1 LVYLVYLYDSALHR
15 KTQSDETASE
25 PLRRR
30 LSFSLFK
37 VQTSIKTRLTSK
49 HLKEKEMIPTAELQ
63 KPSIKTELPGPKS
76 REIIAADTEYVT
88 PSYPRPDYKLVIDH
102 AHGVWITDPDD
113 NVFLDCNAGVAVCS
127 TGHTHPEV
135 VAAITKQANE
145 FIHLCGTDFYYRHMP
160 ELGKKLNEIVPIDG
174 PTKTH
179 FANSGAEA
187 VETALKLAMYHTHRQ
202 KFVSFY
208 GSFHG
213 RTLGALSLTSSKKA
227 QRLGF
232 MRQALDVVH
241 IPYPNKFRHFANE
254 MPTDE
259 ETISRDVINWLENR
273 VFKTTTPP
281 EEVAGIVLEVV
292 QGEGGYI
299 PAPKPFV
306 KELRRICDQYGI
318 MLIVDEVQSGM
329 GRTGKMFAL
338 DHYDGVKADIVCMAK
353 GLGSGMP
360 IGACTARADVM
371 DWHKGAH
378 ASTFGGNPV
387 CLAAALKTI
396 ELLQGGLVENSAT
409 VGAYLEA
416 GLNKLKGKYE
426 CIGDVRGYGMML
438 GVEFVTDKTSLK
450 PDAELRD
457 KVEMACYQK
466 GLIILGCG
474 SNAIR
479 WSPPLILT
487 KENVD
492 VALQIFDEAIAESI

>member
-1 LVYLVYLYDSALHR
+1 MTPS
-15 KTQSDETASE
+15 T
-25 PLRRR
+25 
-30 LSFSLFK
+30 
-37 VQTSIKTRLTSK
+37 
-49 HLKEKEMIPTAELQ
+49 ELQ
-63 KPSIKTELPGPKS
+63 RPSIKTALPGPKS
-76 REIIAADTEYVT
+76 QEIIDGDARYVT
-88 PSYPRPDYKLVIDH
+88 PSYPRPDYKLVADH
-102 AHGVWITDPDD
+102 ASGVWITDPDG

-127 TGHTHPEV
+127 TGHCHPEI
-135 VAAITKQANE
+135 VAALQKQVSE
-145 FIHLCGTDFYYRHMP
+145 LIHLCGTDFYYRHMP
-160 ELGKKLNEIVPIDG
+160 QLGKKLEEICPIEG
-174 PTKTH
+174 PTRTH

-187 VETALKLAMYHTHRQ
+187 VETALKVAMYHTRRQ
-202 KFVSFY
+202 KFISFY

-213 RTLGALSLTSSKKA
+213 RTLGALSLTSSRKA

-241 IPYPNKFRHFANE
+241 IPYPNKFRHFVTDQQ
-254 MPTDE
+254 TDE
-259 ETISRDVINWLENR
+259 ATVTRDVINWLEKR
-273 VFKTTTPP
+273 VFQTTTPP

-299 PAPKPFV
+299 PAPQAFV
-306 KELRRICDQYGI
+306 KELRRICDENGI

-338 DHYDGVKADIVCMAK
+338 DHYPGVKADIMCMAK

-360 IGACTARADVM
+360 IGACTARADIM

-387 CLAAALKTI
+387 ALTAALKTI
-396 ELLQGGLVENSAT
+396 ELLQGGLVDNSRE

-416 GLNKLKGKYE
+416 GLNRIKEKYSV
-426 CIGDVRGYGMML
+426 IGDVRGLGMML
-438 GVEFVTDKTSLK
+438 GVEFVKGSGDDPHA

-457 KVEMACYQK
+457 RIEMACFNK

-474 SNAIR
+474 SNSIR
-479 WSPPLILT
+479 WSPPLILA

-492 VALQIFDEAIAESI
+492 VALEIFEEAIAESR

>member
-1 LVYLVYLYDSALHR
+1 MTPS
-15 KTQSDETASE
+15 T
-25 PLRRR
+25 
-30 LSFSLFK
+30 
-37 VQTSIKTRLTSK
+37 
-49 HLKEKEMIPTAELQ
+49 ELQ
-63 KPSIKTELPGPKS
+63 RPSIKTELPGPKS
-76 REIIAADTEYVT
+76 LEIINADARYVT
-88 PSYPRPDYKLVIDH
+88 PSYPRPDYKLVADH
-102 AHGVWITDPDD
+102 AKGVWITDPDG

-127 TGHTHPEV
+127 TGHCHPEV
-135 VAAITKQANE
+135 VAAIQKQVSE
-145 FIHLCGTDFYYRHMP
+145 LIHLCGTDFYYRHMP
-160 ELGKKLNEIVPIDG
+160 QLGKKLEEICPIEG

-187 VETALKLAMYHTHRQ
+187 IETALKVAMYHTRRQ
-202 KFVSFY
+202 KFISFY

-241 IPYPNKFRHFANE
+241 IPYPNKFRHFVTDQ
-254 MPTDE
+254 PTDE
-259 ETISRDVINWLENR
+259 ATVTKDVINWIEKKL
-273 VFKTTTPP
+273 FQTTTPP

-292 QGEGGYI
+292 QGEGGYV
-299 PAPKPFV
+299 PAPTAFV
-306 KELRRICDQYGI
+306 KELRRICDENGI
-318 MLIVDEVQSGM
+318 MLIIDEVQSGM

-338 DHYDGVKADIVCMAK
+338 DHHPGVKADIMCLAK

-360 IGACTARADVM
+360 IGACIARADIM

-387 CLAAALKTI
+387 ALTAALKTI
-396 ELLQGGLVENSAT
+396 ELLEGGLVENSRE

-416 GLNKLKGKYE
+416 GLNRLKDKYD
-426 CIGDVRGYGMML
+426 CIGDVRGLGMML
-438 GVEFVTDKTSLK
+438 GVEFVKGSGDDPHA

-457 KVEMACYQK
+457 RIEMACFNK

-474 SNAIR
+474 SNSIR
-479 WSPPLILT
+479 WSPPLILA

-492 VALQIFDEAIAESI
+492 VALEIFDEAIAESI